1 MMCVVAHCLS
11 TNSFYQSIRVELLT
25 LADSTAH
32 RFIHSLYACTF
43 VYVDA
48 CILSRSRTL
57 LQMREKSSY
66 RNREKNQQFMR
77 DSICLNSLHANFRHS
92 IMGSLRCWSLTTC
105 FSRFTFLHT
114 FTTVDVVPKNNT
126 NNTHRL
132 CTEKEE
138 MCIQCTCAYC
148 LFCCFILS
156 KTSDYESVH
165 DKKNRQ

>member
-32 RFIHSLYACTF
+32 RFIRSLYTCTSA
-43 VYVDA
+43 YVDA

-57 LQMREKSSY
+57 LQTREKSSY
-66 RNREKNQQFMR
+66 RKREKNQQFMR

-92 IMGSLRCWSLTTC
+92 IMGSLRCWSHTTC
-105 FSRFTFLHT
+105 FSRFTFHHT
-114 FTTVDVVPKNNT
+114 FTVDVVPKNNT

-138 MCIQCTCAYC
+138 MCVQCTCA
-148 LFCCFILS
+148 
-156 KTSDYESVH
+156 
-165 DKKNRQ
+165 